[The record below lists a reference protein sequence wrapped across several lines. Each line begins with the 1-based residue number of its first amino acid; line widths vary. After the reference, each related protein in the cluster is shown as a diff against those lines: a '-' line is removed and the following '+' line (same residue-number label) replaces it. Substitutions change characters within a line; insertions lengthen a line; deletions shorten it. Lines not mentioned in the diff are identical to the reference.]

1 MALYLGRVRP
11 GVLRRYAV
19 VAAVAVIVAA
29 TLWPVSAKEAGRWSS
44 CVVCGGRGTA
54 DVLVNI
60 LLFLPF
66 GAGLAAAGFSLSRCV
81 LAGALLSAG
90 VEFAQLY
97 LPGRDPSLGDVVSN
111 TLGSGF
117 GVVLV
122 ATASRWML
130 PAGARATRL
139 SRTATLAAAALCYVT
154 GWLLAPAPPR
164 PSYAALWTPNLGRL
178 QWYRGRV
185 QDVTLGDVALPAG
198 PVANSAAMREL
209 LLSPRGFTLHVRA
222 IAGPRTDA
230 LGGFLVIEGE
240 RGRELLLVGPDRDDL
255 VFRFRTRAVALH
267 LRLDAPDIR
276 LSNALRSVTPGD
288 TLAMTV
294 RGSRGRYT
302 MTANASRADGL
313 GFTVA
318 SGWGLLV
325 YPRTLPA
332 WFKMLCSVVWLAALW
347 APAGFWARTRG
358 DALVMGGAVA
368 AGLLGAPAVTPLE
381 ATPPLLWAA
390 AAIGG
395 IAGVGVRLAVSRYR
409 ASSASTLTKAATQRA
424 IRA

>member
-1 MALYLGRVRP
+1 VALYLGRVRP
-11 GVLRRYAV
+11 DVLRRYAV
-19 VAAVAVIVAA
+19 IAAVAAILAA
-29 TLWPVSAKEAGRWSS
+29 TLWPEFGNEPGAWSW
-44 CVVCGGRGTA
+44 CVVCGDRGTA
-54 DVLVNI
+54 DVLVNAV
-60 LLFLPF
+60 LFLPF
-66 GAGLAAAGFSLSRCV
+66 GVALAAAAVSPLRCG
-81 LAGALLSAG
+81 LGGALLSAA
-90 VEFAQLY
+90 VECAQLY

-111 TLGSGF
+111 TVGSGL

-122 ATASRWML
+122 ATAPSWLL
-130 PAGARATRL
+130 PAGTQASRL
-139 SRTATLAAAALCYVT
+139 SRAGALAAAALCFVT
-154 GWLLAPAPPR
+154 GWLLTPAPPR

-178 QWYRGRV
+178 EWYRGRV
-185 QDVTLGDVALPAG
+185 QNVTVGNVALPAG

-240 RGRELLLVGPDRDDL
+240 RGRELLLVGPHRDDL

-288 TLAMTV
+288 TLAITV

-302 MTANASRADGL
+302 LSANAPRADGL

-318 SGWGLLV
+318 SGWSLLV
-325 YPRTLPA
+325 YPEVGPA
-332 WFKMLCSVVWLAALW
+332 WFKMLCSLAWLAALW
-347 APAGFWARTRG
+347 TPAGFWARTRG
-358 DALVMGGAVA
+358 DAWVIVGAVVVA
-368 AGLLGAPAVTPLE
+368 LLGAPAVTPLE
-381 ATPPLLWAA
+381 ATPLLLWAA

-395 IAGVGVRLAVSRYR
+395 IAGVGVRLAVGRYR
-409 ASSASTLTKAATQRA
+409 ASSTSTLTKAATQRA

>member
-1 MALYLGRVRP
+1 M
-11 GVLRRYAV
+11 
-19 VAAVAVIVAA
+19 
-29 TLWPVSAKEAGRWSS
+29 
-44 CVVCGGRGTA
+44 VCGDRGTA
-54 DVLVNI
+54 DVVVNL

-66 GAGLAAAGFSLSRCV
+66 GAALAAAGVSPLRCV
-81 LAGALLSAG
+81 LGGALLSAG

-111 TLGSGF
+111 TLGSGL

-122 ATASRWML
+122 ATAPSWLL
-130 PAGARATRL
+130 PAGARASRL
-139 SRTATLAAAALCYVT
+139 SRAAALAAAALCFVT

-185 QDVTLGDVALPAG
+185 QDVTLGNVALPAG

-209 LLSPRGFTLHVRA
+209 LLAPRGFTLHVRA

-240 RGRELLLVGPDRDDL
+240 RGRELLLVGPHRDDL

-288 TLAMTV
+288 TLAITV

-302 MTANASRADGL
+302 LSANASRADGL

-325 YPRTLPA
+325 YPEVGPA
-332 WFKMLCSVVWLAALW
+332 WFKTLCSFAWLAALW

-358 DALVMGGAVA
+358 DAWVIVGAVA
-368 AGLLGAPAVTPLE
+368 VALLGAPAVTPLE
-381 ATPPLLWAA
+381 ATPRLLWAA
-390 AAIGG
+390 AAVGG
-395 IAGVGVRLAVSRYR
+395 IAGVGVRLALGRYR
-409 ASSASTLTKAATQRA
+409 ASLTSALTKAATQRS